1 MTVIQNQASQKA
13 ELWQEYRRAFEEF
26 SEKLR
31 RVQSLTSALGCDQVA
46 LETALLEL
54 EKARVL
60 YSGRRDALVEHFLPS
75 STGDVVLGSAPRVFP
90 QANEDRVKVFAELM
104 WEGAGR
110 PDGTAE
116 DDWYR
121 AEKIV
126 RSAATA

>member
-1 MTVIQNQASQKA
+1 MTVIHYESSRKA
-13 ELWQEYRRAFEEF
+13 ELWQKYRRAFEEF

-31 RVQSLTSALGCDQVA
+31 RVQSLTSDLRCDQVA
-46 LETALLEL
+46 LDTALLEL
-54 EKARVL
+54 ERARVL
-60 YSGRRDALVEHFLPS
+60 YGGRRDALVEQFVPPS
-75 STGDVVLGSAPRVFP
+75 PSDVVLPAAPRVSP
-90 QANEDRVKVFAELM
+90 QASQNHVKVIAELM

-121 AEKIV
+121 AEKII